1 MWDELPKGWC
11 YLGETS
17 FCNWHTMANLVSCSL
32 SSSLVTLSALY
43 FSPGLFFLIPLL
55 IYSWGPCQIFISQPA
70 LWRLRSTVRFASWSL
85 FLDLECELLVDLIDL
100 FHGMYIWYCFLAW
113 YMNFC
118 LPFRC
123 LGAANFSS
131 VWDHLLRHV
140 ELRHQVWSTDLS
152 FLTSVCCDEALE
164 SLNLSSE
171 DIILVSEFEALPL
184 ACVCVWNGWLG
195 HETGKRITFHP
206 LSLDVQLEAEKWPS
220 VWLS

>member
-1 MWDELPKGWC
+1 MWWWTAQRMMLSGRNQF
-11 YLGETS
+11 LQLTHNG
-17 FCNWHTMANLVSCSL
+17 NLVSCSL

-113 YMNFC
+113 HMNFC

-123 LGAANFSS
+123 LDAANFSS
-131 VWDHLLRHV
+131 VWGHLFWLQFVATRLWNLWIFPLRTLFSLV
-140 ELRHQVWSTDLS
+140 NSKLYRWLAFVFGMDGWATRLVKELLS
-152 FLTSVCCDEALE
+152 IPYL
-164 SLNLSSE
+164 
-171 DIILVSEFEALPL
+171 
-184 ACVCVWNGWLG
+184 
-195 HETGKRITFHP
+195 
-206 LSLDVQLEAEKWPS
+206 
-220 VWLS
+220 